1 MMPGQAACRVSATD
15 PPKEFSSD
23 MRKAPSVRYRLLP
36 YHLGILQASVPNI
49 CAYATSYPR

>member
-23 MRKAPSVRYRLLP
+23 MRKAPSVRYRPLP